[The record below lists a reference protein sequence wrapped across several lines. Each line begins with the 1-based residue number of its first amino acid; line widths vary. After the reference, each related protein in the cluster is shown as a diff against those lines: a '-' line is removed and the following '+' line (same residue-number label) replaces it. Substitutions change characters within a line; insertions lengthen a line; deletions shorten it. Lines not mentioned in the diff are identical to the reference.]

1 MWEWFIGFL
10 TTILEGLHHICGDW
24 GLAIIILTFIIRLI
38 LTPLTLKSTRS
49 SAQMQVLQPKLLEI
63 QETYA
68 NDPVRQQEELRKIY
82 SEHKFNPL
90 GGCLP
95 MLLQMPIFFAL
106 FTVLKQV
113 PTEAHFYGILPSLA
127 DSVAQVVA
135 TAGFAGAWVYILLDL
150 LFGGLTFLPMWMN
163 TRNSTAG
170 QQQSQTL
177 IMGVVM
183 AGMMVWFGW
192 SVPVG
197 VLLYYNTSA
206 AWGVIQTQ
214 FITNRVLEKYKKEE
228 AERLANAPV
237 QVHVVRK
244 EQKPRPRKK
253 K

>member
-1 MWEWFIGFL
+1 
-10 TTILEGLHHICGDW
+10 
-24 GLAIIILTFIIRLI
+24 
-38 LTPLTLKSTRS
+38 
-49 SAQMQVLQPKLLEI
+49 MQVLQPKLLEI

-206 AWGVIQTQ
+206 RSEER
-214 FITNRVLEKYKKEE
+214 RVGKECGS
-228 AERLANAPV
+228 
-237 QVHVVRK
+237 
-244 EQKPRPRKK
+244 
-253 K
+253 

>member
-1 MWEWFIGFL
+1 M
-10 TTILEGLHHICGDW
+10 C
-24 GLAIIILTFIIRLI
+24 
-38 LTPLTLKSTRS
+38 S
-49 SAQMQVLQPKLLEI
+49 S
-63 QETYA
+63 
-68 NDPVRQQEELRKIY
+68 
-82 SEHKFNPL
+82 
-90 GGCLP
+90 
-95 MLLQMPIFFAL
+95 
-106 FTVLKQV
+106 
-113 PTEAHFYGILPSLA
+113 
-127 DSVAQVVA
+127 
-135 TAGFAGAWVYILLDL
+135 DL
-150 LFGGLTFLPMWMN
+150 
-163 TRNSTAG
+163 
-170 QQQSQTL
+170 
-177 IMGVVM
+177 VM

>member
-10 TTILEGLHHICGDW
+10 TTILEGLQHICGDW

-163 TRNSTAG
+163 TRNSDRK
-170 QQQSQTL
+170 S
-177 IMGVVM
+177 VV
-183 AGMMVWFGW
+183 
-192 SVPVG
+192 
-197 VLLYYNTSA
+197 
-206 AWGVIQTQ
+206 
-214 FITNRVLEKYKKEE
+214 
-228 AERLANAPV
+228 
-237 QVHVVRK
+237 
-244 EQKPRPRKK
+244 
-253 K
+253 

>member
-1 MWEWFIGFL
+1 M
-10 TTILEGLHHICGDW
+10 
-24 GLAIIILTFIIRLI
+24 
-38 LTPLTLKSTRS
+38 
-49 SAQMQVLQPKLLEI
+49 
-63 QETYA
+63 
-68 NDPVRQQEELRKIY
+68 
-82 SEHKFNPL
+82 
-90 GGCLP
+90 
-95 MLLQMPIFFAL
+95 
-106 FTVLKQV
+106 LKQV